1 MSNDARE
8 SKMPEPV
15 AWSIFADSGNIRIW
29 TASIDDR
36 KRIEAEHG
44 PMTPLYGPEVLEML
58 ARERERA
65 DRHEGAV
72 RAYIEDADAMRM
84 QRDDA
89 LIKLAKVM
97 EGLRETYE
105 IYAGMETT
113 PLPILASEAYLL
125 RIIDQMQ
132 KSVTA
137 LIRTIEGETP
147 G

>member
-1 MSNDARE
+1 
-8 SKMPEPV
+8 MPEPV
-15 AWSIFADSGNIRIW
+15 NLVDYWESDQGNRHYQQCYVDSI
-29 TASIDDR
+29 
-36 KRIEAEHG
+36 
-44 PMTPLYGPEVLEML
+44 LEML

-137 LIRTIEGETP
+137 ILRTIEGETP